1 MKVCQKF
8 ATDNGYSVI
17 RVFEDAGKSARSVD
31 RDGFLDM
38 VEFCK
43 NNHNKIQAVIVY
55 DTSRFA
61 RNRYDAMAYKKI
73 LKSRNIKIL
82 YASQNINPD
91 DDSGFLVE
99 GMLELFDEHY
109 SRVLGRVTLRGMIE
123 NAKRGYQNGAKA
135 PYGYNRVPVKDEKG
149 NPKAKLEVNEVE
161 ALVVR
166 KMFDQ
171 AIEGHGLTG
180 NVRCLIDANIKD
192 RRGKNFA
199 RSTVAKILQDQTYIG
214 NTVFNRRDSKTNQ
227 PKDRSEWV
235 IVQGTH
241 PGIIPESIFQ
251 EAQKSIENRSPEKTN
266 GRVFQ
271 SPRIFSE
278 LLYCKECGGKLT
290 ADTAQGRSRKY
301 SYYTC
306 RNRRFGKKESCV
318 GIRVSAPELDSA
330 LLKNI
335 LSRIFSKSNL
345 RSCLEEWN
353 NIYKEEKNKGTGQK
367 IKIQKALQKIETKR
381 QNLVDA
387 IANGVLNP
395 DDVKETMAKIR
406 EDRCKLEIELAQL
419 NRSDV
424 PQFRINDDFIESVRK
439 SFIEMVNV
447 EKPVQTKTFIRKF
460 VKGVDVSSDE
470 VKINYILPDVKAATQ
485 DGGGRGSYSRPSWLR
500 LQDLNLRQGG

>member
-1 MKVCQKF
+1 MKDYSHSHHFIKNDPYINRNERKTLFVVILTAMMMVVEIVAGYLTGSMALLADGWHMASH
-8 ATDNGYSVI
+8 ATALGISVI
-17 RVFEDAGKSARSVD
+17 TYRLAKSQKLQDNFSFGAGKFIPLGGYTSAIM
-31 RDGFLDM
+31 L
-38 VEFCK
+38 
-43 NNHNKIQAVIVY
+43 
-55 DTSRFA
+55 
-61 RNRYDAMAYKKI
+61 AMMAI
-73 LKSRNIKIL
+73 
-82 YASQNINPD
+82 
-91 DDSGFLVE
+91 F
-99 GMLELFDEHY
+99 M
-109 SRVLGRVTLRGMIE
+109 
-123 NAKRGYQNGAKA
+123 GYESIRRLIH
-135 PYGYNRVPVKDEKG
+135 P
-149 NPKAKLEVNEVE
+149 E
-161 ALVVR
+161 AIF
-166 KMFDQ
+166 FDQ

-180 NVRCLIDANIKD
+180 NVRCLIDANLKD
-192 RRGKNFA
+192 RRGRNFA

-241 PGIIPESIFQ
+241 PGIIPENIFQ
-251 EAQKSIENRSPEKTN
+251 EAQKSIESRSPEKTN

-345 RSCLEEWN
+345 KSCLEEWN

-381 QNLVDA
+381 QNLVEA

-419 NRSDV
+419 NRSDL

-470 VKINYILPDVKAATQ
+470 VKINYILPDVKATTQ
-485 DGGGRGSYSRPSWLR
+485 NEGGRGSYSRPSWLR
-500 LQDLNLRQGG
+500 VLDSNQRPID